1 MGHLTS
7 SVSQNYLISV
17 GPLPP
22 SFPVAFWDQLKTI
35 KILVRSRR
43 PFAPR
48 RRRLTRTARRS
59 RRFAARA
66 RTFHLAQQTVSEP
79 IQPIPL
85 IQFPIDTLSPPLEIS
100 YSPISNP
107 SPIPTVNV
115 PPHPPS
121 PPQVDTTPSTLHH
134 GYSPAAPFPHLFHE
148 AQELL
153 EFMEHSSPSNQ
164 DLVVVRIP
172 GSDGL
177 FSVPVA
183 SLVLLD
189 LFSLNPNDPVLY

>member
-22 SFPVAFWDQLKTI
+22 SFPVAFWDPLKTI

-79 IQPIPL
+79 VPL

-107 SPIPTVNV
+107 SPIPPANV

-121 PPQVDTTPSTLHH
+121 PPQVDTTPSILHH
-134 GYSPAAPFPHLFHE
+134 GYSPAAPFPHLFHD

-153 EFMEHSSPSNQ
+153 EFMVHSSPSN
-164 DLVVVRIP
+164 
-172 GSDGL
+172 
-177 FSVPVA
+177 
-183 SLVLLD
+183 
-189 LFSLNPNDPVLY
+189 

>member
-1 MGHLTS
+1 MGPTS
-7 SVSQNYLISV
+7 PVSQNCLIS
-17 GPLPP
+17 GGIPSPRLSLLLFGDPLKA
-22 SFPVAFWDQLKTI
+22 V

-59 RRFAARA
+59 RRFAVRA
-66 RTFHLAQQTVSEP
+66 RISQQAQPTVSE
-79 IQPIPL
+79 PIPL
-85 IQFPIDTLSPPLEIS
+85 IQFPIATLSPPLEIS

-107 SPIPTVNV
+107 SPIPSANF

-121 PPQVDTTPSTLHH
+121 PPQIDTTPSILHH
-134 GYSPAAPFPHLFHE
+134 VGYSPAAPFPHLFHD

-153 EFMEHSSPSNQ
+153 EYMVHSTPSNQ

-183 SLVLLD
+183 SLVPLD
-189 LFSLNPNDPVLY
+189 LFSLNPYDPSLY

>member
-1 MGHLTS
+1 M
-7 SVSQNYLISV
+7 
-17 GPLPP
+17 
-22 SFPVAFWDQLKTI
+22 
-35 KILVRSRR
+35 RSRR

-48 RRRLTRTARRS
+48 RRRLTRTARS

-66 RTFHLAQQTVSEP
+66 RISHQTQPTVSE
-79 IQPIPL
+79 PIPL
-85 IQFPIDTLSPPLEIS
+85 IQFPITTLSPPLEIS

-107 SPIPTVNV
+107 SPIPSANF

-121 PPQVDTTPSTLHH
+121 PPQVDTTPSILHH
-134 GYSPAAPFPHLFHE
+134 GYSPAAPFPHLFHD

-153 EFMEHSSPSNQ
+153 EYMAHSTPTHQ

-172 GSDGL
+172 GSNGL

-183 SLVLLD
+183 SLVPLLFSLIPD
-189 LFSLNPNDPVLY
+189 LFSLNPYDPSLY